1 MAVSR
6 TTIVTKSLN
15 RSGFRLQRHLEV
27 AYTAP
32 YHFNRCHV
40 RRVRI
45 RTGIILEFVLHQHP
59 LVWDPSS
66 LDSSEDGDDNE
77 VRVVLVMGFLNT
89 KETWTPTIETM
100 LRQWDET
107 SSTKRLT
114 ILTFDNRGVGGSTSP
129 LGPYTTSNMAE
140 DVLALLDHIGWDQ
153 AHVVGYSM
161 GGMISLELANLA
173 PNRVKSLSLLCTT
186 RGRYVPVCNGLLPMT
201 RTLDHSDPDVETHN
215 LLVVLYPPKFLSQ
228 EMESDPRC
236 IYEALFEVHKYLV
249 ENLESPRLFGFVGQ
263 GSAVLSHFVSDE
275 RLHSIRDQQ
284 FPILVL
290 GGAKDVV
297 IPARETYTLQ
307 TLLASD
313 HTTMVMYDD
322 AGHGAFIQYL
332 DEVARDII
340 TTIQSAEANNQT
352 LTLQRESHTSQNT
365 TVA

>member
-1 MAVSR
+1 MMAASR
-6 TTIVTKSLN
+6 TTVSTKTLD

-32 YHFNRCHV
+32 YHFNHSHV

-59 LVWDPSS
+59 LVWEPSS
-66 LDSSEDGDDNE
+66 HDSSDAVGENE

-100 LRQWDET
+100 LRQWGET
-107 SSTKRLT
+107 ESTKRLK
-114 ILTFDNRGVGGSTSP
+114 ILSFDNRGVGGSTSP
-129 LGPYTTSNMAE
+129 IGPYTTSNMAE
-140 DVLALLDHIGWDQ
+140 DTLALLDHIGWEQ

-173 PNRVKSLSLLCTT
+173 PERVKSLSLLCTT
-186 RGRYVPVCNGLLPMT
+186 RGR
-201 RTLDHSDPDVETHN
+201 DPDVETHN

-228 EMESDPRC
+228 EMESDSRS
-236 IYEALFEVHKYLV
+236 IYEALFGVHKYLV
-249 ENLESPRLFGFVGQ
+249 ENRESPRLFGFVGQ

-275 RLHSIRDQQ
+275 RLHFIRDHQ

-307 TLLASD
+307 DLLASD

-322 AGHGAFIQYL
+322 AGHGAFIQHL
-332 DEVARDII
+332 DEVAQDII
-340 TTIQSAEANNQT
+340 TMVQSAEIAATQ
-352 LTLQRESHTSQNT
+352 S
-365 TVA
+365 